1 MQEDRVRQAF
11 RDQAASCERLGSPF
25 TARLLMTIEPLL
37 DRTTQTGRT
46 ILEWTGPPDAQG
58 DAVPLRIAGGLH
70 ALVRA
75 GRLPNL
81 AALYPSHPMPSAA
94 ELRDALAAVLRDHDA
109 SLRPWLDLAPQT
121 NEVARAAVL
130 YPGLMAVARLTGLPL
145 AVYEVGASAGLN
157 LMLDGYAY
165 LLGGRA
171 VGDTTSAV
179 RLSPKWEGPDPAGT
193 PPVIVTRRGCDM
205 APIDVT
211 QADDRDRLR
220 AYIWPDQDDRHARLT
235 AAIELA
241 RANPPVIDRA
251 DAGEWVERS
260 ITADPPRGV
269 ARVLMHSITF
279 QYLSDDA
286 QRRIR
291 EHMETVGAQ
300 AGPNAALAWLAF
312 EMHDGLSPRLTLRL
326 WPGDGEIH
334 LAVADAHGRKVTWV
348 QH

>member
-11 RDQAASCERLGSPF
+11 RDQALWCERLGSPF
-25 TARLLMTIEPLL
+25 TAQLLMTIEPLL
-37 DRTTQTGRT
+37 DRATQTGRA
-46 ILEWTGPPDAQG
+46 ILEWAGPPDARG
-58 DAVPLRIAGGLH
+58 DAVPLRVAGGLH

-75 GRLPNL
+75 GHLPNL
-81 AALYPSHPMPSAA
+81 AALYPPHPMPSTA

-109 SLRPWLDLAPQT
+109 LLRPWLDLAPQT

-145 AVYEVGASAGLN
+145 ALYEIGASAGLN

-165 LLGGRA
+165 ILGGRA
-171 VGDTTSAV
+171 VGETGSAL
-179 RLSPKWEGPDPAGT
+179 RLSPEWEGPDPAGT
-193 PPVIVTRRGCDM
+193 PPVIATRRGCDI

-211 QADDRDRLR
+211 QADDRHRLH
-220 AYIWPDQDDRHARLT
+220 AYIWPDQPYRHTRLT
-235 AAIELA
+235 AAIEIA

-279 QYLSDDA
+279 QYLSGDA
-286 QRRIR
+286 QRCIR
-291 EHMETVGAQ
+291 ENMETVGAQ
-300 AGPNAALAWLAF
+300 AGRNAALAWLAF
-312 EMHDGLSPRLTLRL
+312 EPHGELGPRLTLRL
-326 WPGDGEIH
+326 WPGDGEIF